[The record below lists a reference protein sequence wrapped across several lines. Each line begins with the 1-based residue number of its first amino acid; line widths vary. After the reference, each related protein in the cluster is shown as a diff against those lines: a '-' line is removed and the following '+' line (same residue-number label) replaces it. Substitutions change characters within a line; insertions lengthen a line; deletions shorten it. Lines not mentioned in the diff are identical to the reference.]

1 MGNRFAIRRINSF
14 EKSFGKSHLYL
25 AYHAAFPL
33 ALTPELLYHLWANF
47 QQDIDGEAI
56 DIPWV
61 AVGDILL
68 SNLCEEVGNELYEM
82 DVEIR
87 GELLQRLKQ
96 DPKFGQE
103 RIIQLSDF
111 LLQYVQQQLKS
122 DDIDIREFAKV
133 QKWTALA
140 YTQPSEVAHQIA
152 QHFQSL
158 QIVASTPA
166 DEAEFIRMA
175 SLLETFVEPLVE
187 AQLEPLL
194 VYARGMA
201 SFARGDLEDATEQLA
216 KVTENGKV
224 HIAGVDLAIPE
235 SVQEN
240 ADISSIPKGQYF
252 SGKKL
257 RGKSFKGQDL
267 TGADF
272 SYTDIRSTDFSDA
285 KLIGANFSNAVMGL
299 QRRWAIVLILY
310 AFLLSL
316 LAGVGSSLIGS
327 FLGLFTTSVS
337 GLPTLSNNRFGIYYF
352 TLITC
357 FLGLFVFIAAY
368 LVHIRK
374 RKRAILI
381 SITSF
386 LCLAPTCVATAPI
399 VISYSE
405 RKSLFVSGISTELI
419 IFASSYIGCIIFA
432 VICFLTLGRG
442 IRAFWGTAALAI
454 GSTYYWGFTV
464 STSLSNFSSTQQTFA
479 QTYSFWIAALA
490 VILVAVI
497 TFISFANR
505 NSQRRFILITSI
517 SIALVT
523 VPNIG
528 QTLGGAM
535 GVIAISWSAIA
546 LVSTLASISF
556 AAKTKTLKQALIV
569 SVAFILFISL
579 ITGGFLL
586 LIGIPSSGRFAWL
599 LVVAV
604 FTIPGNVV
612 SILSGIAALRS
623 SMITTVA
630 MYITWALYLAPVASR
645 EALLPAIWA
654 EGLTGVF
661 AIFLFVALAWAMII
675 TMAFAIAFVWVDAQ
689 NFAIAVI
696 WVVAIASCA
705 GIILTL
711 SLVDGNDNYLILSNI
726 GAATVFISVTGQS
739 IYIAWLALIQKDTK
753 FAFIRDFAISFAA
766 RGGTSFRNADLSKAN
781 FDGAI
786 LKSADFREANLTHTS
801 WLKAQKLSCAC
812 VENSY
817 LQYPEVQKLAI
828 TGEIQNQNFDNLNL
842 QGINLREANLVD
854 VSFIGANLSQ
864 ANLRGA
870 NLSRARLIDIY
881 LEATDLTGACL
892 TGAYIQNLKISNKS
906 KFDIISCQY
915 CFWRLP
921 THDET
926 DPLRFPEDYHKTF
939 APGEFTEII
948 KKHRKLNP
956 EFLFQ
961 RQVEAERNTVR

>member
-87 GELLQRLKQ
+87 SELLQRLKQ
-96 DPKFGQE
+96 DPKFGQQ

-158 QIVASTPA
+158 QIAASTPA

-201 SFARGDLEDATEQLA
+201 SFARGDLEEATEQLG

-240 ADISSIPKGQYF
+240 ADISSIPKGQDF

-316 LAGVGSSLIGS
+316 LAGVASSLIGL
-327 FLGLFTTSVS
+327 FLGSFTTLRL

-357 FLGLFVFIAAY
+357 FLGLFVFITAY
-368 LVHIRK
+368 LVNIRK

-386 LCLAPTCVATAPI
+386 LCLAPTCVATALLI
-399 VISYSE
+399 ISYSE
-405 RKSLFVSGISTELI
+405 RKSLFVSRISTELI
-419 IFASSYIGCIIFA
+419 IFASIYIGCIIFA

-454 GSTYYWGFTV
+454 GGTYYCGFIV
-464 STSLSNFSSTQQTFA
+464 VTSLSNSSSTQQTFP
-479 QTYSFWIAALA
+479 QTYNFWIAALA
-490 VILVAVI
+490 VILVAVM
-497 TFISFANR
+497 TFVSFANQT
-505 NSQRRFILITSI
+505 SQRHFMLLISILIL
-517 SIALVT
+517 AAT
-523 VPNIG
+523 VNIG
-528 QTLGGAM
+528 QTQDGAKA
-535 GVIAISWSAIA
+535 VIAISWSAIA

-556 AAKTKTLKQALIV
+556 AAKTKTLKQALIF

-586 LIGIPSSGRFAWL
+586 SISIPSSDTFASL
-599 LVVAV
+599 LIVAV

-612 SILSGIAALRS
+612 STLSGIAALRS

-630 MYITWALYLAPVASR
+630 MYITWALYLASIASR

-654 EGLTGVF
+654 EGLTSVF
-661 AIFLFVALAWAMII
+661 AVLLAVALAWAMII

-689 NFAIAVI
+689 NFAIAVT
-696 WVVAIASCA
+696 WVVAVASCV
-705 GIILTL
+705 GVIFTL
-711 SLVDGNDNYLILSNI
+711 SLVNTSDNISLILSDI
-726 GAATVFISVTGQS
+726 GAATVFISITGQS
-739 IYIAWLALIQKDTK
+739 IYIAWLALIQKDTR
-753 FAFIRDFAISFAA
+753 FSFIRDFAISLAA

-801 WLKAQKLSCAC
+801 WLKAKKLSCAC
-812 VENSY
+812 VENTY
-817 LQYPEVQKLAI
+817 LQYPKVQKLAI
-828 TGEIQNQNFDNLNL
+828 TGETQNQNFDNLNL

-870 NLSRARLIDIY
+870 NLSRARLIDIN

-892 TGAYIQNLKISNKS
+892 TGAYIQNLKISNKT

-939 APGEFTEII
+939 APGEFTEMI

-961 RQVEAERNTVR
+961 RQVEVQRNTVR

>member
-1 MGNRFAIRRINSF
+1 MRNRFAIRRINSF

-87 GELLQRLKQ
+87 SELLQRLKQ
-96 DPKFGQE
+96 DPKFGQQ

-240 ADISSIPKGQYF
+240 ADISSIPKGQDF

-272 SYTDIRSTDFSDA
+272 SYMDIRSTDFSDA

-327 FLGLFTTSVS
+327 FLGSFTTFTLASS
-337 GLPTLSNNRFGIYYF
+337 TLSNNRFGIYYSV
-352 TLITC
+352 LVAC
-357 FLGLFVFIAAY
+357 LLGLFVFVTAY
-368 LVHIRK
+368 LFNIRK
-374 RKRAILI
+374 RKRAISI
-381 SITSF
+381 SSITSF
-386 LCLAPTCVATAPI
+386 LILAPNCVATTP
-399 VISYSE
+399 
-405 RKSLFVSGISTELI
+405 LI
-419 IFASSYIGCIIFA
+419 INYLDINSFFSSNSSILTVFASSYIGCIIFA
-432 VICFLTLGRG
+432 VICFLTLRRG
-442 IRAFWGTAALAI
+442 IGAFWGTAALAI
-454 GSTYYWGFTV
+454 CGTYYCGFTV
-464 STSLSNFSSTQQTFA
+464 FSSLSNFSSTQQTFA

-497 TFISFANR
+497 TFVSFANR
-505 NSQRRFILITSI
+505 NSQRRFILLISI
-517 SIALVT
+517 SITLATTL
-523 VPNIG
+523 NIF

-556 AAKTKTLKQALIV
+556 AAKTKTLKQTLVVSVSLIV
-569 SVAFILFISL
+569 LISI

-599 LVVAV
+599 LFVAV

-612 SILSGIAALRS
+612 STLSGIAALRS
-623 SMITTVA
+623 SMITAVA
-630 MYITWALYLAPVASR
+630 VYITWALYLASIASR
-645 EALLPAIWA
+645 ETVLPAIWA
-654 EGLTGVF
+654 EGLAGVF
-661 AIFLFVALAWAMII
+661 AIFLAVALAWAMII
-675 TMAFAIAFVWVDAQ
+675 TMANAIAFVWVDAQ
-689 NFAIAVI
+689 NFTIAVT

-705 GIILTL
+705 GVILTL
-711 SLVDGNDNYLILSNI
+711 IINNNESQLIVPGIS
-726 GAATVFISVTGQS
+726 GAATAFISVTGQS
-739 IYIAWLALIQKDTK
+739 IYIAWLALIQKDTR

-801 WLKAQKLSCAC
+801 WLKAQKLRCAC
-812 VENSY
+812 VENS
-817 LQYPEVQKLAI
+817 
-828 TGEIQNQNFDNLNL
+828 
-842 QGINLREANLVD
+842 
-854 VSFIGANLSQ
+854 
-864 ANLRGA
+864 
-870 NLSRARLIDIY
+870 
-881 LEATDLTGACL
+881 
-892 TGAYIQNLKISNKS
+892 
-906 KFDIISCQY
+906 
-915 CFWRLP
+915 
-921 THDET
+921 
-926 DPLRFPEDYHKTF
+926 
-939 APGEFTEII
+939 
-948 KKHRKLNP
+948 
-956 EFLFQ
+956 
-961 RQVEAERNTVR
+961 